1 MKALI
6 FASGLGTRMRPLS
19 SHTPKPLLPVAGMPL
34 IAWHLAKL
42 ARLGITEVLINI
54 SWRAEVFGQ
63 TLADGRAFG
72 VTITYLDEGPTP
84 LETGGGL
91 LNARPLLGSSPFLV
105 VNGDIWTD
113 YDFFR
118 LPSQPRDLAHLVL
131 VTPPVYAPDGDWG
144 LGHDGQLLLHGAR
157 RLTYAGLGIYRP
169 QLLDRWQD
177 AFVNAK
183 AGVAFIDGKP
193 QFRLAPLLSHLI
205 QAGRIHGEHYH
216 GQWTDVGTPERLAAL
231 DSQLRAAGLPATQ
244 R

>member
-6 FASGLGTRMRPLS
+6 FASGLGMRMRPLTN
-19 SHTPKPLLPVAGMPL
+19 HTPKPLLPVAGRPL

-42 ARLGITEVLINI
+42 AKLGITEVLINI

-72 VTITYLDEGPTP
+72 VTITYLNEGPTP

-118 LPSQPRDLAHLVL
+118 LPSQPMDLAHLVL
-131 VTPPVYAPDGDWG
+131 VTPPLYAPDGDWG
-144 LGHDGQLLLHGAR
+144 LRLNGQLVTDSAR

-169 QLLDRWQD
+169 QLLDHWQD
-177 AFVNAK
+177 AFANAQE
-183 AGVAFIDGKP
+183 GVAIIDGKP
-193 QFRLAPLLSHLI
+193 QFRLAPLLNHLI
-205 QAGRIHGEHYH
+205 VAGRIHGEHYH
-216 GQWTDVGTPERLAAL
+216 GHWTDVGTPERLAAL
-231 DSQLRAAGLPATQ
+231 DAQLRSGTLPSTQ